1 MASRAD
7 VRQLREP
14 GVGLAREIDACC
26 AENTPARYAAL
37 VSKTLLNCPF
47 APWVDGVGDAVPVRP
62 GSLGLAI
69 NRTKLAT
76 FESAHGSKISEI
88 KQSTPGQPPR
98 VLNTFW
104 RALRSIPISKL
115 LFRRPQ
121 RIAVAPVAELEL
133 TFEVGTPQI
142 IGCGVFGER
151 RAARTMARPPPR
163 LTRCRNLHSSQR
175 HALTI

>member
-47 APWVDGVGDAVPVRP
+47 APWVDGVGDAVPVTP

-69 NRTKLAT
+69 NRTKLAA

-88 KQSTPGQPPR
+88 KQVTPGQAPR

-104 RALRSIPISKL
+104 RGFAFNPDFETLIS
-115 LFRRPQ
+115 
-121 RIAVAPVAELEL
+121 AP
-133 TFEVGTPQI
+133 
-142 IGCGVFGER
+142 
-151 RAARTMARPPPR
+151 AADSSSA
-163 LTRCRNLHSSQR
+163 RCR
-175 HALTI
+175 A